1 MLGLTPTTQ
10 NGVEKKEDE
19 LATLYD
25 VLFDDEMIC
34 GVRIYTETLR
44 CYRLTKQAFINLTFG
59 LKKQL
64 GPTPTKA
71 GLEQNWRKTD
81 STGANK
87 ETRSNSSPQQSNSPR
102 PALQNWRTND
112 SSVNNQGSNRNS
124 PRPSQPQNSPNPTNK
139 VSQFFSA
146 YRQQINAD
154 NINRASRLAKEGNE
168 PGNQLRPEVP
178 QTQNAQ
184 NSQQSL
190 DAVFQNMWSQLQLQK
205 SPSVPPPTG
214 NPAMPPPVAMQPPG
228 NVISYQAVSEQT
240 NALKKALQMS
250 LKISDTPSEAK
261 VPNQP
266 QAAKRPCGHTQATCG
281 AELASMCNRLGIVYP
296 TATYSTDPA
305 TSEVCAVL
313 TFADGVEIVSSRW
326 ADKAKASESVACA
339 AVTHY
344 PEMMALRLAR
354 QSSKGLA
361 VKGGP
366 PGVPVTVRGA
376 PFPQGIP
383 PMRGGGMFPGA
394 HPVGR
399 GVVVQEMM
407 RMPPQMANRPPYVL
421 PNPPQNLLPTPPRQ
435 WCQPE
440 LKPAMNMMPPFANST
455 QQSKPKT
462 NPFVPL
468 QAQAAAIMQTP
479 KPVEPVPSPNGVVNK
494 PIPQSP
500 QKVPAPPAST
510 TAALPTGD
518 RPSRTNR
525 RGRIAAKF
533 SQPLS

>member
-1 MLGLTPTTQ
+1 LPKSSLEVAIDADRIAVRYAGVCCPKTSSGKPCRSQVEARITRQAVSIPRTVCTDRFA
-10 NGVEKKEDE
+10 GVEKKEDE

-64 GPTPTKA
+64 GLVTSCT
-71 GLEQNWRKTD
+71 LHFQ
-81 STGANK
+81 
-87 ETRSNSSPQQSNSPR
+87 
-102 PALQNWRTND
+102 
-112 SSVNNQGSNRNS
+112 
-124 PRPSQPQNSPNPTNK
+124 
-139 VSQFFSA
+139 
-146 YRQQINAD
+146 

-190 DAVFQNMWSQLQLQK
+190 DAVFQNMWSQLQ
-205 SPSVPPPTG
+205 
-214 NPAMPPPVAMQPPG
+214 
-228 NVISYQAVSEQT
+228 QT

-305 TSEVCAVL
+305 TGEVCAVL

-435 WCQPE
+435 WCQPDS
-440 LKPAMNMMPPFANST
+440 AI
-455 QQSKPKT
+455 
-462 NPFVPL
+462 
-468 QAQAAAIMQTP
+468 QAQDESVRAFASAGGCHHADSQTGRAG
-479 KPVEPVPSPNGVVNK
+479 PVTERCRQQADTSIATKSTCSASFDDCSPANWRPAVANK
-494 PIPQSP
+494 SSRKDRSEIF
-500 QKVPAPPAST
+500 
-510 TAALPTGD
+510 TAAFLNAYYQWESKLLTFFGVNVILFLITRESRYPTE
-518 RPSRTNR
+518 R
-525 RGRIAAKF
+525 RCTTRLCPFIVGKF
-533 SQPLS
+533 EISITSCAELFY